1 MAVVVGGSA
10 GGFEAL
16 STIFSALPPGFELP
30 IFVVQH
36 LHPSDNGSFARSL
49 DHTTC
54 LSVVEPCDK
63 EKIDVGHVFVAPANY
78 HMLVERDGSIALC
91 VNGKVNW
98 SRPSIDVLFESAARA
113 WGGAVIG
120 VLLTGASSDGARG
133 MRALKDAGALTIAQ
147 NPAGAHVAVMPQS
160 AIDADGVVE
169 VLNIT
174 DIAQRLIE
182 LGALHPL

>member
-1 MAVVVGGSA
+1 M
-10 GGFEAL
+10 
-16 STIFSALPPGFELP
+16 
-30 IFVVQH
+30 
-36 LHPSDNGSFARSL
+36 
-49 DHTTC
+49 
-54 LSVVEPCDK
+54 
-63 EKIDVGHVFVAPANY
+63 
-78 HMLVERDGSIALC
+78 
-91 VNGKVNW
+91 
-98 SRPSIDVLFESAARA
+98 
-113 WGGAVIG
+113 IG

-147 NPAGAHVAVMPQS
+147 NPADAHVAVMPQS